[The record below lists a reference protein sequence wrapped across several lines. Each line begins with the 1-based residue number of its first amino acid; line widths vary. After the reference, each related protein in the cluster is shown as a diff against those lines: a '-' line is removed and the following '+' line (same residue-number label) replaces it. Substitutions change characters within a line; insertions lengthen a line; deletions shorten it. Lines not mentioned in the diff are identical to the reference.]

1 MTTVT
6 RFRRH
11 ICAIASVVI
20 AASLCAGV
28 ATAQQT
34 IDGVTA
40 DGALYRF
47 LVPSSWNGQLVVYAH
62 GYVSAGD
69 PIALPNTPIEQAAF
83 QVITSQGFA
92 VAMSSYAENGWAVKN
107 GAQTTH
113 QLRGLFAARVSNPT
127 RTYLVGTSE
136 GGLITLDLTEG
147 FPGQYDGTLAICGVV
162 GGTPLH
168 FQHFGDG
175 RVLFD
180 YFFPGVLPGDLL
192 HMPNL
197 DFSPGSPTYTAVANS
212 LIAGLFAPGQPT
224 LQFANVAGLPGSNVN
239 EIIFSGLTLVGGYT
253 AINELLQ
260 RTNGHNFYD
269 NTKTVYSGSANDAAL
284 NAGVRRYS
292 ADQGG
297 VNYVAHYYDPN
308 GYLRIPTLTLHTT
321 QDPTVAF
328 SQEAH
333 YAAVVAGANASNFL
347 VQQSVNRYG
356 HCNVKPEEILN
367 SFQGLFLWV
376 NYGITPPSG
385 DVTVP

>member
-1 MTTVT
+1 M
-6 RFRRH
+6 
-11 ICAIASVVI
+11 AWVVI

-40 DGALYRF
+40 GGALYRF
-47 LVPSSWNGQLVVYAH
+47 LVPGSWNGQLVVYAH

-69 PIALPNTPIEQAAF
+69 PIGLPNTLIEQAAF
-83 QVITSQGFA
+83 QAITSQGFA

-168 FQHFGDG
+168 FQHVGDG

-212 LIAGLFAPGQPT
+212 LIAGLFVPGQPT

-239 EIIFSGLTLVGGYT
+239 EIIFSGLTLVGGFT
-253 AINELLQ
+253 ALNELLQ
-260 RTNGHNFYD
+260 RTYGHHFYD
-269 NTKTVYSGSANDAAL
+269 NTETVYSGSANDPAL

-292 ADQGG
+292 ADQAGM
-297 VNYVAHYYDPN
+297 NYAAHYRPQRTPSHTHPHTPHYPGSN
-308 GYLRIPTLTLHTT
+308 GSFFSGSALRRGGCRGQCL
-321 QDPTVAF
+321 
-328 SQEAH
+328 
-333 YAAVVAGANASNFL
+333 
-347 VQQSVNRYG
+347 
-356 HCNVKPEEILN
+356 
-367 SFQGLFLWV
+367 GLFGSAVGKSVRALQCETRRDTEFIPRFIPVGELWHQAPQRRCNCAV
-376 NYGITPPSG
+376 IGIC
-385 DVTVP
+385 